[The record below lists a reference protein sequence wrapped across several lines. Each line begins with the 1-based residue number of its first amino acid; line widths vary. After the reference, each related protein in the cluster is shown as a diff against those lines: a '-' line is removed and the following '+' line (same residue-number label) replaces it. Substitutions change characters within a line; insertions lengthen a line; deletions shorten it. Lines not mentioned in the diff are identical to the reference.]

1 MAKNVTA
8 LNANVVMV
16 VDELFPQGVR
26 LEQFSTDAAVSQGD
40 DTYAE
45 TRMGVDGQ
53 MVTGVI
59 DQIKTVTITLE
70 PSSPSIQYFKTLAKA
85 IRTNKKH
92 YPITLLV
99 NLPATGETFTYS
111 NGALKTG
118 KLLPDVNQTLQPI
131 AYTIDF
137 EKVV

>member
-1 MAKNVTA
+1 MNNVTS
-8 LNANVVMV
+8 LNANVIMIVE
-16 VDELFPQGVR
+16 ELFPQGFR

-40 DTYAE
+40 DTFAE

-53 MVTGVI
+53 MVVGVI
-59 DQIKTVTITLE
+59 DQIKTVTVTLE
-70 PSSPSIQYFKTLAKA
+70 SSSPSIQYLETLQKA

-92 YPITLLV
+92 YPVTMLV
-99 NLPATGETFTYS
+99 NLPALGKTRTYI

>member
-1 MAKNVTA
+1 MSKNVTA

-16 VDELFPQGVR
+16 VEELFPQGVR

-40 DTYAE
+40 DTFAE

-53 MVTGVI
+53 MVVGVI

-70 PSSPSIQYFKTLAKA
+70 PSSPSVVYFETLARA
-85 IRTNKKH
+85 IRSNKKH

-99 NLPATGETFTYS
+99 NLPAVGKTYTYS

-118 KLLPDVNQTLQPI
+118 KMLPDVNQTLQPI